1 MVYPNGAALGLVIDA
16 LGPPVLVLVRANRET
31 RPLVGLKDTCGPGL
45 IENVWIRTAPDPASL
60 FLKFEHA
67 TPVPPLPE

>member
-1 MVYPNGAALGLVIDA
+1 MVYPNGAALGLVIGA

-45 IENVWIRTAPDPASL
+45 IEIRTGTAPEPASL

-67 TPVPPLPE
+67 TSVPPLPE